1 MTIVEERLKALV
13 EIVANQK
20 AKINDLDRKVGDL
33 ERALRDEL
41 AANKVLM
48 KLLEGQL
55 SPEAIKRLKA
65 MLSCM
70 ARVRKEDPKY
80 FEGFVK
86 RLEDNPND

>member
-1 MTIVEERLKALV
+1 MTIVEERLEALV
-13 EIVANQK
+13 EIVANQR

-55 SPEAIKRLKA
+55 GSNFIE
-65 MLSCM
+65 
-70 ARVRKEDPKY
+70 RVE
-80 FEGFVK
+80 E
-86 RLEDNPND
+86 